1 MLLSDAT
8 QCRAILDAHAYS
20 VFYCNKNLSNAN
32 AVTRDQN
39 LMFGDSLLYHLQN
52 FVTSPCVLFQHIDQI
67 TRKRSHQEGSIL
79 DLIISKDKE
88 HITNIEYGAHLGKS
102 DHLAL
107 KVTVNE
113 LIYPV
118 ELEPR
123 SKFQYH
129 KGDYQGIRNQLGRVS
144 WSSLFEGK
152 GINECWSIFKAKILE
167 LQDEFIPTT
176 LLGTRHKPHWMDR
189 TLVLALKEKKNAWR
203 KYVFCRSSENF
214 EQYKFVRNRTKSIIL
229 DAQRNFERKIA
240 REAKVNP
247 KSFWNYVGKKVHP
260 KSCTI
265 LLM

>member
-1 MLLSDAT
+1 MKLL
-8 QCRAILDAHAYS
+8 QCIGECSCIRGTEVAILGD
-20 VFYCNKNLSNAN
+20 FNLPKINWLTMEAAN
-32 AVTRDQN
+32 
-39 LMFGDSLLYHLQN
+39 GSYEEY
-52 FVTSPCVLFQHIDQI
+52 IYI
-67 TRKRSHQEGSIL
+67 YIYIRSHQEGSIL

-113 LIYPV
+113 LIYPD

-152 GINECWSIFKAKILE
+152 GVNECWSIFKAKILE

-176 LLGTRHKPHWMDR
+176 PVGTRHKPHWMDR
-189 TLVLALKEKKNAWR
+189 TVVLALKEKKNAWR

-214 EQYKFVRNRTKSIIL
+214 EQYKSVRNRTKSIIL

-260 KSCTI
+260 KSR
-265 LLM
+265 LQQVRNK